1 MTTLQDCLS
10 LLRLPAGDTRG
21 IGPEMVQEGDDCLLC
36 GVRWWP
42 RMVWL
47 FGSPLR
53 VIPPMIRP
61 SPADTMAHAGFRGT
75 VNIGAADGQDKKT
88 LARLDAVASK

>member
-1 MTTLQDCLS
+1 
-10 LLRLPAGDTRG
+10 
-21 IGPEMVQEGDDCLLC
+21 
-36 GVRWWP
+36 
-42 RMVWL
+42 MVWL